1 MGGVGLWWWLY
12 SGGWTVDQLS
22 CLEREREMADFER
35 EKKKNKI
42 LIYMATVTIKV
53 YMVIIAN

>member
-22 CLEREREMADFER
+22 CLEREREREREMADFER
-35 EKKKNKI
+35 EKKRE
-42 LIYMATVTIKV
+42 
-53 YMVIIAN
+53 